1 MNEIISSILEAEKKA
16 DEIITSAGL
25 QAKSLVIEAEKK
37 ADKIRNDAVSDF
49 KIFRKE
55 SVDNADKKADKVYA
69 EEIESG
75 NKKAA
80 EIGESVKGKIDAVSD
95 EIAKKIIDKF
105 QE

>member
-37 ADKIRNDAVSDF
+37 ADKIRNDAVNDF
-49 KIFRKE
+49 KAFRKE
-55 SVDNADKKADKVYA
+55 SIENADKKADKVYA
-69 EEIESG
+69 EEIEGG

-80 EIGESVKGKIDAVSD
+80 EIGESVKGKIDSVSD
-95 EIAKKIIDKF
+95 DIVKKIIDKF
-105 QE
+105 QA